1 MNSKCGLGFLIPAHR
16 GTPDASSPFGISL
29 LRDPTLNKG
38 TAFTEKRGKHWVR
51 GLLPPRV
58 HAQEE
63 QIQRVLGNF
72 HRKPSDLERYIF
84 MIALQDRN
92 ETLFYRVVLDHLEEI
107 MTIIEDNDC
116 NCYDLLRKG
125 SVIKPLKHRVPIEC
139 VRQIV
144 TFQYISR

>member
-1 MNSKCGLGFLIPAHR
+1 MNSKNGLEFPTPAHL

-38 TAFTEKRGKHWVR
+38 TAFTEEEREALGLR

-58 HAQEE
+58 HTQEE
-63 QIQRVLGNF
+63 QMRRVLGNF

-92 ETLFYRVVLDHLEEI
+92 EALFYQWCSITWKR
-107 MTIIEDNDC
+107 
-116 NCYDLLRKG
+116 
-125 SVIKPLKHRVPIEC
+125 
-139 VRQIV
+139 
-144 TFQYISR
+144 